1 MEHVSVLLCAY
12 NSELFISEAI
22 DSVLAQTYKD
32 FDLVL
37 VDDGSKDRTL
47 EIMRSYR
54 DERIQIIETKH
65 DYIRSLNIGLRHC
78 HGEFIA
84 RLDADDIMEPTRLE
98 EQVYVMHHHLDLA
111 ACFSWGTAFG
121 YQEGLLGSHVKGFIP
136 EAYFW
141 LLTGNFLIHPSAML
155 RRSFIQ
161 KHHIRYKDYSY
172 AEDYKLWAD
181 IAHFGGLF
189 YVIPK
194 PLVRRRLWQTQVSR
208 VYAHE
213 QWQTRLRIQQDI
225 VEELLQRVVHSKRKN
240 IISLY
245 HQLLV
250 LNNEQLIQGDRVI
263 LLMYQILNQIR
274 YDGMLATNSQSKRS
288 NVHF

>member
-1 MEHVSVLLCAY
+1 
-12 NSELFISEAI
+12 
-22 DSVLAQTYKD
+22 
-32 FDLVL
+32 
-37 VDDGSKDRTL
+37 
-47 EIMRSYR
+47 
-54 DERIQIIETKH
+54 
-65 DYIRSLNIGLRHC
+65 
-78 HGEFIA
+78 
-84 RLDADDIMEPTRLE
+84 
-98 EQVYVMHHHLDLA
+98 
-111 ACFSWGTAFG
+111 
-121 YQEGLLGSHVKGFIP
+121 
-136 EAYFW
+136 
-141 LLTGNFLIHPSAML
+141 ML

-194 PLVRRRLWQTQVSR
+194 PLVRRRLCQTQVSR

-213 QWQTRLRIQQDI
+213 QWQTRLCIQQDI

>member
-121 YQEGLLGSHVKGFIP
+121 YQEGVLGSHVKELIP
-136 EAYFW
+136 EPYFW

-155 RRSFIQ
+155 RRSFLR
-161 KHHIRYKDYSY
+161 KHHICYKEYPY

-181 IAHFGGLF
+181 IAHFGGQF

-194 PLVRRRLWQTQVSR
+194 PLIRRRLWQTQVSR

-225 VEELLQRVVHSKRKN
+225 IEELLQRIMHSNRKN
-240 IISLY
+240 VVSLY
-245 HQLLV
+245 RQLLV
-250 LNNEQLIQGDRVI
+250 LNSAQLIQGDRVV
-263 LLMYQILNQIR
+263 LLMFQVLNKIR
-274 YDGMLATNSQSKRS
+274 YEGMLSTKSISTKS
-288 NVHF
+288 